1 MGVINMII
9 GFIGLGAMGKPMA
22 HNLIKANFQ
31 LNVFDVNEKAVEE
44 LVLLGAEKCSS
55 PQEIAKKCELVITM
69 LPNAKIVESVMLGD
83 GGMLAGIKA
92 GQIIVDMSSVAP
104 HTTKKMAQFVEKKGA
119 KYIDAPVSGGV
130 SGATAG
136 TLTIMVGGHQE
147 TVAKARPVLDKLG
160 RIQHIG
166 EVGAGDAVKIVN
178 NLLLGANMAAVAEAL
193 VLGVKAGLKPETMYN
208 IIKSSSGRSY
218 ALEAKMP
225 NFILKGEFAPGFAVD
240 LQYKDLELAVETGK
254 NLGVPMPVTNSAQQ
268 VYEMARAKGLGREDI
283 SAIIKVWEH
292 LLNVQVRGDV
302 IE

>member
-1 MGVINMII
+1 MII

-22 HNLIKANFQ
+22 RNLIKANFQ

-44 LVLLGAEKCSS
+44 LVSLGAEKCSS
-55 PQEIAKKCELVITM
+55 PREAVQKCELVITM

-83 GGMLAGIKA
+83 DGMLAEIRT

-104 HTTKKMAQFVEKKGA
+104 HTTKKMAQIVEKKGA

-130 SGATAG
+130 SGAQAG
-136 TLTIMVGGHQE
+136 TLTIMVGGDKE
-147 TVAKARPVLDKLG
+147 TVEKASPVLDELG
-160 RIQHIG
+160 HFKHIG

-193 VLGVKAGLKPETMYN
+193 VLGVKAGLKPETMYD

-218 ALEAKMP
+218 ALEAKVP
-225 NFILKGEFAPGFAVD
+225 NFILTGDFAPGFAVD
-240 LQYKDLELAVETGK
+240 LQYKDLELAVETAK
-254 NLGVPMPVTNSAQQ
+254 NLGVPLPVTSIVQQ
-268 VYEMARAKGLGREDI
+268 VYEMARAQGLGREDI
-283 SAIIKVWEH
+283 SAIIKIWEE
-292 LLNVQVRGDV
+292 LSNVQVRGDA